1 MRRGDFDFHLGVGDS
16 LDCGLTRRHGGE
28 QPCVVARKRYGRI
41 AVANADAGAY
51 SYTDAAIDQGYRAIR
66 ELLGG

>member
-1 MRRGDFDFHLGVGDS
+1 MNRWPHGYAYQYNSLFDDFWVN
-16 LDCGLTRRHGGE
+16 GGE

-41 AVANADAGAY
+41 TVANADAGAY
-51 SYTDAAIDQGYRAIR
+51 SYTDAAIDHGYRAIQ